1 MVMVMIDAFTQ
12 DQLLWLNQWDLE
24 IELSHFL
31 VAITHPSYHAIDPN
45 ATDYERYEFL
55 GDSVLD
61 LLAAELLFTSKDV
74 LSEGEMTRGRT
85 KLVKNEHLA
94 EIYNFLHLQDII
106 ITAIHY
112 TPTMKDKANFVEAL
126 FGALFLSKG
135 YSGCKTLWN
144 KINQHLDFPLG
155 KTTVSEDHLH
165 PKIRERKSELESLY
179 KELDLI
185 PKDPITTLQELCLK
199 NKKFLPKYKLIQRR
213 GPDHQPHFAYKVT
226 ISPFQNILNEGL
238 VAIGKGNSKQKA
250 KFAAAAK
257 MCEMIYLP
265 YIPV

>member
-1 MVMVMIDAFTQ
+1 MKVMDSLTQ
-12 DQLLWLNQWDLE
+12 DQLNWLNQWDLE
-24 IELSHFL
+24 IEIHHFL

-61 LLAAELLFTSKDV
+61 LLAAELLFKSKGA

-94 EIYNFLHLQDII
+94 ESYDFLHLQDII
-106 ITAIHY
+106 ITATHY

-135 YSGCKTLWN
+135 YATCKTLWG
-144 KINQHLDFPLG
+144 KINQHIDFPLG
-155 KTTVSEDHLH
+155 KTTISEDHLH
-165 PKIRERKSELESLY
+165 PKIRDRKNDIETLYGDLE
-179 KELDLI
+179 LI

-199 NKKFLPKYKLIQRR
+199 NKKPLPKYKLIRRR
-213 GPDHQPHFAYKVT
+213 GPDHQPQFAYQVT
-226 ISPFQNILNEGL
+226 VTPFQKILNEDI
-238 VAIGKGNSKQKA
+238 VAIGRGNSKQKA

-257 MCEMIYLP
+257 LCEMIYLP
-265 YIPV
+265 YISQ